1 MNNFIVY
8 IFFTVSG
15 LFLMK
20 LSGEPMK
27 FGINEG
33 AFFFNISIKML
44 LALLFYITSFVL
56 WTGIVVRNDM
66 SYIVPFSSAIV
77 NVISVV
83 LGVFVFHEYIN
94 IYKVVG
100 IAMAVAGLILMNY
113 K

>member
-1 MNNFIVY
+1 
-8 IFFTVSG
+8 
-15 LFLMK
+15 MK